1 MGYRSQVMFAVTE
14 AAYNKHANQNVRE
27 ALKDCDRAFEIEGA
41 AQDHE
46 GLPPKNNK
54 IYYFYWD
61 NVKWYP
67 DYEDVKIVEDFIQKC
82 EEDGDC
88 GFLRIGE
95 DEGDIERRGEPNEYE
110 IYVTCSISSPGDS
123 RQAKDVNKDIL
134 FACNSIR
141 YIVEK
146 E

>member
-1 MGYRSQVMFAVTE
+1 M
-14 AAYNKHANQNVRE
+14 
-27 ALKDCDRAFEIEGA
+27 
-41 AQDHE
+41 
-46 GLPPKNNK
+46 
-54 IYYFYWD
+54 
-61 NVKWYP
+61 KWYP

-95 DEGDIERRGEPNEYE
+95 DDGDIERRGDPNEYE

-123 RQAKDVNKDIL
+123 SQAKDVNKDIL

-141 YIVEK
+141 YVVEK